1 MSSSAREIIERIKS
15 LPAEEQRTVCEE
27 VARLSERQRD
37 WEVQRE
43 KLRTMQARHAGSG
56 LLNRLLD
63 ERTKE
68 RARG

>member
-15 LPAEEQRTVCEE
+15 LPAEDQRTVCEE
-27 VARLSERQRD
+27 VARLSERQHE
-37 WEVQRE
+37 WEVQQE
-43 KLRTMQARHAGSG
+43 KLRSMQARHSGSG

>member
-1 MSSSAREIIERIKS
+1 MSNTAREIIERIKS
-15 LPAEEQRTVCEE
+15 LPAEDQRTVCEE
-27 VARLSERQRD
+27 ITRLADNRRE
-37 WEVQRE
+37 WEAQRE
-43 KLRTMQARHAGSG
+43 KLHGMQARHSGSG